1 MLSPISR
8 GLLSERNNLKT
19 EIEDLEVKLNVLK
32 KYREVKHY
40 GEELKVLSGRDEKK
54 HHKEYAS
61 YISLLNL
68 SSARDRAF

>member
-32 KYREVKHY
+32 
-40 GEELKVLSGRDEKK
+40 
-54 HHKEYAS
+54 
-61 YISLLNL
+61 
-68 SSARDRAF
+68 